1 MAKVERMTM
10 HDERHVFYC
19 VECPACGISHAIR
32 TASQDDGAPVWT
44 FNGDLERPTFYPAV
58 LAPSIDESTGVATI
72 CHFYVEDGRIR
83 YLPDCTHSLVGQRVE
98 LPDLAPIDPG

>member
-1 MAKVERMTM
+1 MAKLERMTRYG
-10 HDERHVFYC
+10 ERYVYYC
-19 VECPACGISHAIR
+19 LECPACKISHAIL
-32 TASQDDGAPVWT
+32 TACQDQGPPVWE

-58 LAPSIDESTGVATI
+58 LAPTHDEATGEVTI